1 LQKDV
6 IFFSF
11 FKNMFFG
18 AVLLLDWEQFSGNF
32 MEQFLIF

>member
-1 LQKDV
+1 LRDDDDDAASPYDLQKDV

-18 AVLLLDWEQFSGNF
+18 AVLLLD
-32 MEQFLIF
+32 